1 MKVQIVKYFKGGSDT
16 EYGVYYIDNTL
27 VIQHGDEYKAIP
39 CTYGRPIKECLC
51 DITDKAKM
59 KIQEAVKIMKER
71 VGSE

>member
-1 MKVQIVKYFKGGSDT
+1 MKIQIVKYFKGVSNT
-16 EYGVYYIDNTL
+16 EYGVYYVDNTL
-27 VIQHGDEYKAIP
+27 VIEYKAIP

-59 KIQEAVKIMKER
+59 EIQEAVKIMKER

>member
-51 DITDKAKM
+51 DITDKVKM
-59 KIQEAVKIMKER
+59 EIQEAVKIMKEG
-71 VGSE
+71 VE